1 MTIEEMRNK
10 LNEMETEVR
19 GLLEG
24 DKVEEA
30 KAKMEEVRAMKSK
43 IQIQEELE
51 AEEKRDLEKQ
61 KETEKRGNEDMAKL
75 DEMRCI
81 VKYAIGKEQLTDEE
95 RKMVKTTDNSAVMP
109 KQFVS
114 DLQIIQKGYGSLK
127 DLCDIIQV
135 NKNEGT
141 IPVVNLDQNEMLDVA
156 EGADIVDGTLC
167 TTDVQFKC
175 SKVGLKQTI
184 TNETIDDAVI
194 SIENLARKNFANI
207 ATVKENKKI
216 LDVITKNATAVEGA
230 KDYTDIENVIDGSLP
245 SVKAGLVTITNVTG
259 YCYLKNM
266 KDKNGRNLDLI
277 TTVGDKEYFKGKE
290 IRYVEDAMLPTSAKE
305 KKCVFYVGN
314 LKEAVKYIDRKQ
326 ITIKKWEDNDNDT
339 SKMSILERLDV
350 ICGSKRSL
358 KKIEF

>member
-24 DKVEEA
+24 DKIEEA
-30 KAKMEEVRAMKSK
+30 KVKMEEVRAMKSK

-61 KETEKRGNEDMAKL
+61 KETEKRGNENMEKL
-75 DEMRCI
+75 NEMRCA
-81 VKYAIGKEQLTDEE
+81 VKYALGEQMTEEE
-95 RKMVKTTDNSAVMP
+95 RKMVKTSDNSAIIP
-109 KQFVS
+109 KEFVN
-114 DLQIIQKGYGSLK
+114 DLQEIKKGFGSLK
-127 DLCDIIQV
+127 ELCDVIPV
-135 NKNEGT
+135 TKNEGT
-141 IPVVNLDQNEMLDVA
+141 IPVVDLDQNEMLDVA
-156 EGADIVDGTLC
+156 EGSDIVDGTLC

-216 LDVITKNATAVEGA
+216 LDVITKNATAIEGA
-230 KDYTDIENVIDGSLP
+230 KDYADIENAIDGSLP
-245 SVKAGLVTITNVTG
+245 SVKDGLLTVTNVTG

-266 KDKNGRNLDLI
+266 KDKQGRSLDLI
-277 TTVGDKEYFKGKE
+277 TRVGDKEYFNGKE
-290 IRYVEDAMLPTSAKE
+290 IRYVEDAMLPVTKE
-305 KKCVFYVGN
+305 KKYVFYVAN

-326 ITIKKWEDNDNDT
+326 ITIKKWEDNDDDT
-339 SKMSILERLDV
+339 TKMSILERLDV
-350 ICGSKRSL
+350 VCGSKRSI